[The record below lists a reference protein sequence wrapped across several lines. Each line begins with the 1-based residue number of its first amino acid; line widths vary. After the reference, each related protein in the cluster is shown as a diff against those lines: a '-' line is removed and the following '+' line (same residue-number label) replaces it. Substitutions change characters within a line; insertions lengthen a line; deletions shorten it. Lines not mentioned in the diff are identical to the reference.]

1 MPGHSR
7 KTDLTRRNLVLAI
20 GAALAAGCARS
31 ASSAPSQSPAPPT
44 ETGAFDAIEA
54 SAGGRVGVFALDTG
68 SGRSLGRRED
78 ERFAMCSTFKWALA
92 AAVLA
97 GVDRGEMS
105 LDERIRYG
113 ESDLLEYAPA
123 TRKHLAD
130 GSMSVADLAG
140 AAVIVSDNTAANLLL
155 PKVGGPAGLTQFFRQ
170 HGDSVTRLDRNEPEL
185 NTNLPGDPRD
195 TTTPRAMVGLMRA
208 VLCGNAL
215 TEDSRRRLL
224 GWMLACETGKERLR
238 AGFPAS
244 WSIGDKTGT
253 GQGGAVNDLAIV
265 VPPGRAPILIASYMS
280 GSGKDVPP
288 LNAAQAEIGR
298 VVAKRLAQ
306 V

>member
-97 GVDRGEMS
+97 GVDRG
-105 LDERIRYG
+105 
-113 ESDLLEYAPA
+113 DLLP
-123 TRKHLAD
+123 
-130 GSMSVADLAG
+130 
-140 AAVIVSDNTAANLLL
+140 
-155 PKVGGPAGLTQFFRQ
+155 
-170 HGDSVTRLDRNEPEL
+170 
-185 NTNLPGDPRD
+185 
-195 TTTPRAMVGLMRA
+195 
-208 VLCGNAL
+208 
-215 TEDSRRRLL
+215 
-224 GWMLACETGKERLR
+224 RLR
-238 AGFPAS
+238 
-244 WSIGDKTGT
+244 D
-253 GQGGAVNDLAIV
+253 
-265 VPPGRAPILIASYMS
+265 R
-280 GSGKDVPP
+280 
-288 LNAAQAEIGR
+288 
-298 VVAKRLAQ
+298 
-306 V
+306 